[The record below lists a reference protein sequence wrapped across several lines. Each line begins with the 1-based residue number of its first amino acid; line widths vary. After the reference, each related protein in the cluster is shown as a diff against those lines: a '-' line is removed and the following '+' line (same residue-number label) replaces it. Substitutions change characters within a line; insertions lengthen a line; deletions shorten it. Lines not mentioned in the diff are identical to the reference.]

1 MKQTVLVKYQ
11 GGTAKNPQQTKITQ
25 ASFINTDHVHFP
37 DGRLSTIPPYSAV
50 STATEL
56 LGGCRAIH
64 GVEFTS
70 SGFYYLYG
78 TNTRLMVLHNG
89 ILTNITPLLTSSTAA
104 ANSIATT
111 NSGTSTQKKTIT
123 ITSAAHGQAVGD
135 RVKISG
141 ATATGGIAAGSI
153 NKEHIITAVTTDT
166 FSVLT
171 DTEATS
177 TVSGGGGAAT
187 VYYKQIAAGSLDQ
200 FFPSGIGCGLIGAGL
215 IGSALASASGI
226 YSYPRIWSF
235 DNFGSDV
242 VMTPGGSSKIYIW
255 GGSIDT
261 APTVLTNAPTDCD
274 YLQVIN
280 NAIVALCGRRI
291 DICDIGDG
299 TTWTP
304 ATSNT
309 AYSVTVQ
316 RVNRLTG
323 IIGYG
328 EKSALIYTENE
339 VFYLRFV
346 GEPDYWDLSSVLQ
359 TDGII
364 SPNACVELNAVIYW
378 KGRNNFYRFAGSY
391 PEVIENSQNAD
402 FIDGDINTGQQTKSF
417 MSADFVNNQVYFHY
431 PATSSNEP
439 DKYVIYHQKDG
450 HFTLGNMNRTA
461 AMTRF
466 VGGNFYYANST
477 SASSAGTIYNHYRT
491 DSSLP
496 VTWYAETSEGF
507 AGEGDTRFEV
517 MELMPDSY
525 QYGNISVKF
534 YTREWPQDATE
545 YESSTYTITPTTTYQ
560 TVVATGRLRRI
571 RFSGATQMT
580 LGGWKETIRTL
591 GKQ

>member
-1 MKQTVLVKYQ
+1 MQQIIDVKYT

-37 DGRLSTIPPYSAV
+37 DGRLSTIPPYSVIA
-50 STATEL
+50 TAAEL

-70 SGFYYLYG
+70 SGFYYLFG
-78 TNTRLMVLHNG
+78 TNTRLMVMHNG

-123 ITSAAHGQAVGD
+123 VTSAAHGQSLGD

-141 ATATGGIAAGSI
+141 ATATGGISAGSI
-153 NKEHIITAVTTDT
+153 NKEHIITAVTTNT

-177 TVSGGGGAAT
+177 TVASGGGAAT
-187 VYYKQIAAGSLDQ
+187 VYYKQIAAGALDQ

-215 IGSALASASGI
+215 IGSALASASGV
-226 YSYPRIWSF
+226 YAYPRIWSF

-242 VMTPGGSSKIYIW
+242 VMTAGGSSKIYIW
-255 GGSIDT
+255 SGDLNT

-291 DICDIGDG
+291 DICDVGDG
-299 TTWTP
+299 TVWTP

-309 AYSVTVQ
+309 AYSVTLQ
-316 RVNRLTG
+316 RINRLTS

-339 VFYLRFV
+339 VFFLRFV
-346 GEPDYWDLSSVLQ
+346 GEPDYWDVSNILQ
-359 TDGII
+359 NDGII
-364 SPNACVELNAVIYW
+364 APNANIELNSVIYW
-378 KGRNNFYRFAGSY
+378 RGRNNFYRFAGSY
-391 PEVIENSQNAD
+391 PEAIDNSQNAD
-402 FIDGDINTGQQTKSF
+402 FIADNINTGQQTKSF
-417 MSADFVNNQVYFHY
+417 MAADFVNNQVYFHY
-431 PATSSNEP
+431 PASGSNEP
-439 DKYVIYHQKDG
+439 DKYAIYHQKDG
-450 HFTLGNMNRTA
+450 HFTLGNMSRTA
-461 AMTRF
+461 AMNRF
-466 VGGNFYYANST
+466 VGGNLYYANST
-477 SASSAGTIYNHYRT
+477 SASSAGSIYSHYLT
-491 DSSLP
+491 DSSIA
-496 VTWYAETSEGF
+496 VTWYAETSEAF
-507 AGEGDTRFEV
+507 AGDGGQRFEV
-517 MELMPDSY
+517 MEIMPDSY
-525 QYGNISVKF
+525 QYGDISVKF
-534 YTREWPQDATE
+534 YTREWPQDSTE
-545 YESSTYTITPTTTYQ
+545 YESSSYTIAPTSRYQ
-560 TVVATGRLRRI
+560 TVVASGRLRRI
-571 RFSGATQMT
+571 RFSGSTQMT
-580 LGGWKETIRTL
+580 LGGWKETIRML

>member
-1 MKQTVLVKYQ
+1 MKQIVDVKYT

-37 DGRLSTIPPYSAV
+37 DGRLATIPPYSAV
-50 STATEL
+50 TTATDL

-64 GVEFTS
+64 GVEFLA
-70 SGFYYLYG
+70 SGFYYLFG

-89 ILTNITPLLTSSTAA
+89 ILTNITPLLTSNTAA

-111 NSGTSTQKKTIT
+111 NTSKTIT
-123 ITSAAHGQAVGD
+123 ITSAAHGQSVGD

-141 ATATGGIAAGSI
+141 AADTGGILAASI
-153 NKEHIITAVTTDT
+153 NKEHIITAVATNT

-171 DTEATS
+171 DTAASS
-177 TVSGGGGAAT
+177 TVSSGGGAGT
-187 VYYKQIAAGSLDQ
+187 VYYKQIAAGEMNQ
-200 FFPSGIGCGLIGAGL
+200 KFASGYGQGYYGSGLYGTN
-215 IGSALASASGI
+215 LASVNGV
-226 YSYPRIWSF
+226 YTYPRIWSF
-235 DNFGSDV
+235 GNFGSDV
-242 VMTPGGSSKIYIW
+242 VMTPGDSGKIYIW
-255 GGSIDT
+255 DGDLTI
-261 APTVLTNAPTDCD
+261 APTILTNAPTDCD

-280 NAIVALCGRRI
+280 NAIVALCGSRI

-299 TTWTP
+299 TVWTP

-309 AYSVTVQ
+309 AYSVTLQ
-316 RVNRLTG
+316 RVSQLNG

-328 EKSALIYTENE
+328 EKSALVFTEND

-346 GEPDYWDLSSVLQ
+346 GEPDYWDVSNVLQ

-364 SPNACVELNAVIYW
+364 SPKACIELTAAVYW
-378 KGRNNFYRFAGSY
+378 RGRNNFYRFAGSY
-391 PEVIENSQNAD
+391 PEVIENAQNAD
-402 FIDGDINTGQQTKSF
+402 FIQGDINTGQQTKSF

-431 PATSSNEP
+431 PSGSNSEP
-439 DKYVIYHQKDG
+439 DKYAIYHQKDG
-450 HFTLGNMNRTA
+450 HITLGNMSRTA

-477 SASSAGTIYNHYRT
+477 SASVAGTIYNHYRT
-491 DSSLP
+491 DASLP
-496 VTWYAETSEGF
+496 VTWYAETSEAF
-507 AGEGDTRFEV
+507 AGDGDSRFEV
-517 MELMPDSY
+517 MEFMPDSY

-534 YTREWPQDATE
+534 YTREWPQDSTE
-545 YESSTYTITPTTTYQ
+545 YTSSTYTVTSTTRYQ
-560 TVVATGRLRRI
+560 TVVAAGRLRRI
-571 RFSGATQMT
+571 RFSGSTQMT